1 MNRKQGRRLAMF
13 LCPTIIVLL
22 LLTVYPFV
30 YNIYLSLTEFKLGTH
45 ITFVGWRN
53 YLDFFTGDGL
63 NSLTITLIFVFGT
76 TFISF
81 LLGFI
86 LALLLYQDLKAKT
99 FVRSALIYPLVVS
112 PAAVGLM
119 GMLMWDKDM
128 GIFNY
133 LISLFHL
140 PKRAFLSD
148 PSTSLLAVIATDVWQ
163 WTGFM
168 MLVLLAGRIALP
180 REPYEAAIV
189 DGASTILIFRFITL
203 PLMAGSTLVAL
214 LFRTMDAFKVFG
226 LVYFMTG
233 GGPGSATTVLNFY
246 GYRKAFK
253 YFDLGYSATVA
264 IITIVLA
271 IVISQT
277 YIYIFRK
284 VWKRE
289 L

>member
-1 MNRKQGRRLAMF
+1 MNKKRGRRLVMF
-13 LCPTIIVLL
+13 LCPAIIVLL

-30 YNIYLSLTEFKLGTH
+30 YNICLSLTNSKLGRHT
-45 ITFVGWRN
+45 TFVGWNN

-63 NSLTITLIFVFGT
+63 SSLVVTLAFVFGT
-76 TFISF
+76 TSISF

-86 LALLLYQDLKAKT
+86 LALLLYQDIKAKT
-99 FVRSALIYPLVVS
+99 FIRSVLIYPLVVS
-112 PAAVGLM
+112 PAAIGLM
-119 GMLMWDKDM
+119 GMLMWDKDI
-128 GIFNY
+128 GILNY

-140 PKRAFLSD
+140 SRRAFLSD
-148 PSTSLLAVIATDVWQ
+148 PSTALLTVIATDVWQ

-180 REPYEAAIV
+180 RQPYEAAIV
-189 DGASTILIFRFITL
+189 DGASTIQIFRFITL
-203 PLMAGSTLVAL
+203 PLMVGSILVAL
-214 LFRTMDAFKVFG
+214 LFRTMDAFKVFD

-233 GGPGSATTVLNFY
+233 GGPGSVTTVLNFY
-246 GYRKAFK
+246 GYRRAFK
-253 YFDLGYSATVA
+253 YFDMGYSATIA

-271 IVISQT
+271 IGISQT